1 MSKSSGERN
10 TASEKNYSS
19 AIQNGAWLTR
29 LPNGLTIIVR
39 EDRSAPVVSAQA
51 WCATGSINEGPWI
64 GAGLSHV
71 LEHML
76 FKGTTTRGVG
86 RIDQEVQDLGGY
98 MNAYTSFDRT
108 VYWINSPRE
117 GARTI
122 VDILCDIMMNATLP
136 ADELVKE
143 LDVIRREMDMN
154 DDDPGR
160 SSSRRL
166 FETAYRVSPYRYPI
180 IGYPDVFNK
189 IGRDDIVSYYR
200 EKYAPSN
207 VFFVVVGDVDPI
219 EITEQIATAYADV
232 ACRPLPPLVLPLE
245 PRQAASR
252 ECVEEA
258 PIELGH
264 FHFGWHIPDIRHRDV
279 PALDV
284 LGTILGE
291 GRSSRLFRRVRERL
305 SLVHSVDA
313 WTYSPGNP
321 GLIGISGVA
330 DGDKCVEA
338 WEAILS
344 EVERA
349 KEDGFVEEEIE
360 KAKKIFL
367 AGTLGAK
374 KTMQGQAQDL
384 GGSWM
389 AAHDLGFSERYLAR
403 VRLLEVADIQR
414 VANEYLTEPNRT
426 LAGLLPTGA
435 KAVTS
440 AKAELHQ
447 QNPIELEKLGNGLRL
462 LTKEDH
468 RLPFVELRA
477 VFRAGVLAETLE
489 RNGQTQLMAKL
500 MLKGA
505 GDRDGEAIMSAI
517 ESVGGQVDTYGASN
531 SFGVSLE
538 VLKEDLPLALE
549 ILSDLVLRPVFAAEE
564 LERERVVQL
573 AAIRAQGDQILQLG
587 FRSMRRALFGTS
599 GYGLDALG
607 NAESVSRL
615 RVEDVREF
623 FSTFCRPEN
632 CVISI
637 FGDVQGEEVKKQVE
651 HCLGAAAWP
660 AVSPPKFPEHTVD
673 SPSDFRIFRS
683 VEKKQAAVIV
693 AAQGTTF
700 DSKDRYALDLLQEA
714 CSDLGSRL
722 FMRIRD
728 RLGLAYYVGAQHIPG
743 LVPGFFAFYA
753 GTSPEKAQ
761 KVDEELCAEIELL
774 CQEGLTSEELLR
786 AKAKVVGQK
795 KIARQDLG
803 GMAMVSALDEL
814 YGFGYS
820 RWEEDEAE
828 YEAVQLEDIQAVVQ
842 KYLSADRLVHV
853 SVGPEESVEVTPAE
867 VSL

>member
-1 MSKSSGERN
+1 MSKTSGERN
-10 TASEKNYSS
+10 ADSDKNYSS

-51 WCATGSINEGPWI
+51 WCATGSINEGSWI

-76 FKGTTTRGVG
+76 FKGTSSRGVG

-108 VYWINSPRE
+108 VYWINSPKE

-136 ADELVKE
+136 ADELTKE

-154 DDDPGR
+154 DDDPSR

-189 IGRDDIVSYYR
+189 IGRDDIVSYYQ

-207 VFFVVVGDVDPI
+207 VFYVVVGDVDPI

-232 ACRPLPPLVLPLE
+232 PCRPLPPLVLPLE

-252 ECVEEA
+252 ECIEEA

-264 FHFGWHIPDIRHRDV
+264 FHFGWHIPDIRHHDV

-291 GRSSRLFRRVRERL
+291 GRSSRLYRRVRERL
-305 SLVHSVDA
+305 GLVHSVDA

-349 KEDGFVEEEIE
+349 KEEGFIEEEIE

-403 VRLLEVADIQR
+403 VKLLGVDDIQR
-414 VANEYLTEPNRT
+414 VANEYLIEPNRT
-426 LAGLLPTGA
+426 LAGLLPEGA
-435 KAVTS
+435 KAVAS
-440 AKAELHQ
+440 SKAEIHQ
-447 QNPIELEKLGNGLRL
+447 QNPIALEKMENGLRL

-477 VFRAGVLAETLE
+477 VFRAGVLAESLE
-489 RNGQTQLMAKL
+489 CSGQTQLMAKL
-500 MLKGA
+500 LLKGA
-505 GDRDGEAIMSAI
+505 GDRDGAAIVQAI

-531 SFGVSLE
+531 SFGMSLE

-549 ILSDLVLRPVFAAEE
+549 ILSDLILRPTFVAEE

-573 AAIRAQGDQILQLG
+573 AAIRAQSDQILQLG
-587 FRSMRRALFGTS
+587 FRAMRRALYGTS
-599 GYGLDALG
+599 GYGLDSLG
-607 NAESVSRL
+607 TPESVSQL
-615 RVEDVREF
+615 GVEDVKAFYSRY
-623 FSTFCRPEN
+623 CRPEN
-632 CVISI
+632 CVVSI
-637 FGDVQGEEVKKQVE
+637 FGDVQAEELRKQIE
-651 HCLGAAAWP
+651 QCLGAAVWP
-660 AVSPPKFPEHTVD
+660 ATSLPEFPQHAPIEPNEYSV
-673 SPSDFRIFRS
+673 FRS

-700 DSKDRYALDLLQEA
+700 ETKDRYALDLLQEA

-722 FMRIRD
+722 FLRIRD

-753 GTSPEKAQ
+753 GTSPENAQ
-761 KVDEELCAEIELL
+761 KVDEELCTEIELL
-774 CQEGLTSEELLR
+774 CREGLTAEELKR

-814 YGFGYS
+814 YGFGYH
-820 RWEEDEAE
+820 RWEEEEAE
-828 YEAVQLEDIQAVVQ
+828 YEAIQLEDIQAAAQ
-842 KYLSADRLVHV
+842 KYLAPDRLVHV
-853 SVGPEESVEVTPAE
+853 SVGPEECVEALSVG
-867 VSL
+867 VS

>member
-1 MSKSSGERN
+1 MLKSSGERN
-10 TASEKNYSS
+10 SDSELKYSS
-19 AIQNGAWLTR
+19 AIQNGAVLTR
-29 LPNGLTIIVR
+29 LDNGLTVIVR

-51 WCATGSINEGPWI
+51 WCCTGSINEGQWI

-76 FKGTTTRGVG
+76 FKGTKNRGVG

-108 VYWINSPRE
+108 VYWINSPKE
-117 GARTI
+117 GAGTI
-122 VDILCDIMMNATLP
+122 VDILTDIMMNATLP

-180 IGYPDVFNK
+180 IGYPDVFNQ
-189 IGRDDIVSYYR
+189 IERQDIVSYYE

-207 VFFVVVGDVDPI
+207 VFYVVVGDVDPVA
-219 EITEQIATAYADV
+219 ITEQICQAYSDV
-232 ACRPLPPLVLPLE
+232 PCRPLPPLVLPLE

-252 ECVEEA
+252 ECIEEA

-291 GRSSRLFRRVRERL
+291 GRSSRLFRQIREKQGL
-305 SLVHSVDA
+305 AHSVDA

-330 DGDKCVEA
+330 DGDKCA
-338 WEAILS
+338 ASWEAILA

-349 KEDGFVEEEIE
+349 KCDGFVDEEIE

-389 AAHDLGFSERYLAR
+389 AAHDLGFSERYLDR
-403 VRLLEVADIQR
+403 VRLLNVDDIRR
-414 VANEYLTEPNRT
+414 VANEYLVEPNRT
-426 LAGLLPTGA
+426 LAGLLPKGA
-435 KAVTS
+435 KPVMVATVES
-440 AKAELHQ
+440 HE
-447 QNPIELEKLGNGLRL
+447 QNAIELEALSNGLRV

-468 RLPFVELRA
+468 RLPFVEIRA

-489 RNGQTQLMAKL
+489 LNGQTQLMSKL

-505 GDRDGEAIMSAI
+505 GKRDGAEIVNAI

-549 ILSDLVLRPVFAAEE
+549 ILSDLVLHPTFDADE
-564 LERERVVQL
+564 LERERTVQL

-587 FRSMRRALFGTS
+587 FRSMRRALFGAS
-599 GYGLDALG
+599 GYGLDSLG
-607 NAESVSRL
+607 SDESVSGL
-615 RVEDVREF
+615 TLDDIKTF
-623 FSTFCRPEN
+623 FERYRNPEN
-632 CVISI
+632 CVISV
-637 FGDVQGEEVKKQVE
+637 FGDVESAEIRSE
-651 HCLGAAAWP
+651 LDRILGAAVWP
-660 AVSPPKFPEHTVD
+660 STEVPKHVAPIEYAPSEFRLNRIVD
-673 SPSDFRIFRS
+673 
-683 VEKKQAAVIV
+683 KKQAAVVI

-700 DSKDRYALDLLQEA
+700 ETKDRYALDLLQEA

-722 FMRIRD
+722 FLRIRD
-728 RLGLAYYVGAQHIPG
+728 RLGLAYYVGAQHMPG

-753 GTSPEKAQ
+753 GTSPEKAE
-761 KVDEELCAEIELL
+761 KVDEELCAEIELI
-774 CQEGLTSEELLR
+774 CREGLSQAELTR

-814 YGFGYS
+814 YGFGFE
-820 RWEEDEAE
+820 RWEEEEAE
-828 YEAVQLEDIQAVVQ
+828 YEAIALEDIQAVAQ
-842 KYLSADRLVHV
+842 KYLSADKLIHV
-853 SVGPEESVEVTPAE
+853 TVGPQDVAAE
-867 VSL
+867 ALADAAS

>member
-1 MSKSSGERN
+1 MLNTSGERN
-10 TASEKNYSS
+10 SDSEVKYSS
-19 AIQNGAWLTR
+19 AIQNGALLTR
-29 LPNGLTIIVR
+29 LANGLTIIVR

-51 WCATGSINEGPWI
+51 WSCTGSINEGRWI

-108 VYWINSPRE
+108 VYWINSPKE
-117 GARTI
+117 GASTI
-122 VDILCDIMMNATLP
+122 VDILSDIMMNATLP

-180 IGYPDVFNK
+180 IGYPDVFNQ
-189 IGRDDIVSYYR
+189 IERDDIVSYYR

-207 VFFVVVGDVDPI
+207 VFYVVVGDVDPVA
-219 EITEQIATAYADV
+219 ITDQIAEAYDKV
-232 ACRPLPPLVLPLE
+232 PCRPLPPLVLPLE

-252 ECVEEA
+252 ECIEEA

-279 PALDV
+279 PSLDV

-291 GRSSRLFRRVRERL
+291 GRSSRLFRRVREQL
-305 SLVHSVDA
+305 GVVHSVDA

-330 DGDKCVEA
+330 DGDKCVA
-338 WEAILS
+338 SWESILS

-349 KEDGFVEEEIE
+349 KEEGFAEEEIE

-389 AAHDLGFSERYLAR
+389 AAHDLGFSGRYLDR
-403 VRLLEVADIQR
+403 VRKLTVADIQR
-414 VANEYLTEPNRT
+414 VAQEYLVEPNRT
-426 LAGLLPTGA
+426 LAGLLPTGS
-435 KAVTS
+435 KAVTIN
-440 AKAELHQ
+440 KVERHQ
-447 QNPIELEKLGNGLRL
+447 QNPIALKSLSNGLRV

-477 VFRAGVLAETLE
+477 VFRAGVLAETE
-489 RNGQTQLMAKL
+489 DCNGQTQLMAKL
-500 MLKGA
+500 LLKGA
-505 GDRDGEAIMSAI
+505 GERDGSGIMNAI

-538 VLKEDLPLALE
+538 VMKEDLPLALE
-549 ILSDLVLRPVFAAEE
+549 ILSDLILRPVLASEE

-587 FRSMRRALFGTS
+587 FRAMRRALFGST
-599 GYGLDALG
+599 GYGLDSLG
-607 NAESVSRL
+607 SKESVSRL
-615 RVEDVREF
+615 TLDGVRSF
-623 FSTFCRPEN
+623 FERYRSPLN
-632 CVISI
+632 CVISV
-637 FGDVQGEEVKKQVE
+637 FGDVQAESAQSEIERVLGEK
-651 HCLGAAAWP
+651 AWP
-660 AVSPPKFPEHTVD
+660 TIPLPEFPSHGSDEPKE
-673 SPSDFRIFRS
+673 FRLTK
-683 VEKKQAAVIV
+683 EADKKQAAVII

-700 DSKDRYALDLLQEA
+700 ETRDRYALDLLQEA

-722 FMRIRD
+722 FIRIRD
-728 RLGLAYYVGAQHIPG
+728 QLGLAYYVGAQHMPG

-761 KVDEELCAEIELL
+761 QVDEELSAEIESL
-774 CQEGLTSEELLR
+774 CQKGLTEAELKR

-814 YGFGYS
+814 YGFGYQ
-820 RWEEDEAE
+820 RWEEEEAE
-828 YEAVQLEDIQAVVQ
+828 YEAVQLEDIQRAART
-842 KYLSADRLVHV
+842 YLRSDRLVHV
-853 SVGPEESVEVTPAE
+853 AVGPDEKGGEAAE
-867 VSL
+867 K